1 MAGKYWGHRFKKYQH
16 NKRHFNEP
24 MQATVYI
31 FRHRTCCFLQIN
43 QFYVRWF
50 GSFGWWIL
58 YTVNILDTIR
68 HLPCLCWMFRHLG
81 CSAPLPKT
89 ADPQLDIDSGNT
101 PKLPPIHLI
110 CGLIIIKCRLPV
122 VPVLSIC
129 GFVSNVSES
138 LYKIVC
144 LFTMLSSKGKY
155 QNKHTRYPLT
165 AMKMLMTRTLSC

>member
-1 MAGKYWGHRFKKYQH
+1 MTGKYWGHRFKKYQH

-31 FRHRTCCFLQIN
+31 FRQRTCCFLQIN

-50 GSFGWWIL
+50 GSFGWWMF

-89 ADPQLDIDSGNT
+89 ADPQLDTDSELSKNNSR
-101 PKLPPIHLI
+101 KIANI
-110 CGLIIIKCRLPV
+110 F
-122 VPVLSIC
+122 LSI
-129 GFVSNVSES
+129 S
-138 LYKIVC
+138 LNMCFGCSTEPSLFLLSTNNIIMFWLRNKKII
-144 LFTMLSSKGKY
+144 FSYTLSSGG
-155 QNKHTRYPLT
+155 LF
-165 AMKMLMTRTLSC
+165 